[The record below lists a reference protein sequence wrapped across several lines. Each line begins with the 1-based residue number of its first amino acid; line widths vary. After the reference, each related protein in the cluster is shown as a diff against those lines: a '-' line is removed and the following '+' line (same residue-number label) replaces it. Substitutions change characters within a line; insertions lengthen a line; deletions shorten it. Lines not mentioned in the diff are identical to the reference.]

1 MALPDTDAMVVA
13 DALGMGYTDADSCVH
28 PVIHEVSFSISPGE
42 AIGFVGESGSGKST
56 LARAL
61 LGYRRLGGVFTG
73 GSLRYRG
80 QELTTA
86 KPEIL
91 RAMRGLSVAMVA
103 QNPLA
108 SLTFHQRVGDQILEV
123 LRCRTR
129 LNAEAARLRMLE
141 LLERTGIQDPG
152 RVALRYPHQLSGGQ
166 RQRVVIA
173 SALACNPSLLVLD
186 EPTTALDKSTESQV
200 LDLVREMRQQSGAAL
215 VLVTHDLN
223 VVARVC
229 DRVLVMKNGRIVEQG
244 PVRQVFSRPDAAYT
258 RMLVAAS
265 LQIDPSCEP
274 PAASPGAELL
284 RVQDLHFSYPRGSWL
299 FKAPAHAPALKN
311 ISLSVGKGEVLGVI
325 GESGSGKSTLG
336 LILAGILSSPGCQLQ
351 WEGRA
356 LGTSLRQRTAD
367 QLRRIQM
374 VFQDP
379 LSSFNPR
386 QTVGAALER
395 ALRRHLG
402 LAAGPARARAQ
413 ALFAELGL
421 DASHLER
428 YPRKLSGGQQQR
440 AAIARAFAAEPDLL
454 ICDEITSALDASIQS
469 QLLDQLQQMQSKRS
483 TAMLIITHDL
493 SVIWKMAPRVV
504 VLKDGEIIEQGDTA
518 QVFMRPQAAYTAALI
533 RAATSAHDIRASC
546 PTNTAFKAS
555 D

>member
-1 MALPDTDAMVVA
+1 VALQDTDAMIVA
-13 DALGMGYTDADSCVH
+13 DALSMGYTDVDACVQ
-28 PVIHEVSFSISPGE
+28 PVIHEASFSIYPGE
-42 AIGFVGESGSGKST
+42 ALGFVGESGSGKST

-80 QELTTA
+80 LELTTA
-86 KPEIL
+86 KPEAL
-91 RAMRGLSVAMVA
+91 RAIRGLSIAMVA

-123 LRCRTR
+123 LRCRTG
-129 LNAEAARLRMLE
+129 LNPEAAQLRMLG

-173 SALACNPSLLVLD
+173 AALACNPSLLVLD
-186 EPTTALDKSTESQV
+186 EPTTALDKNTESQV
-200 LDLVREMRQQSGAAL
+200 LDLVSEMRQQSGAAL

-229 DRVLVMKNGRIVEQG
+229 DRVLVLKNGRIVEQG
-244 PVRQVFSRPDAAYT
+244 PVRKVFSRPGASYT
-258 RMLVAAS
+258 RMLVEAS
-265 LQIDPSCEP
+265 LQIDPSCKP
-274 PAASPGAELL
+274 PIRSPGAELL
-284 RVQDLHFSYPRGSWL
+284 RVQDLNFSYPRGSWL
-299 FKAPAHAPALKN
+299 FKAPAHVPALKKV
-311 ISLSVGKGEVLGVI
+311 SFSVARGDVLGII

-336 LILAGILSSPGCQLQ
+336 MILAGILASPGCQLL
-351 WEGRA
+351 WEGRELA
-356 LGTSLRQRTAD
+356 PSMRQRTSD

-386 QTVGAALER
+386 QTVGASLER
-395 ALRRHLG
+395 SIRCHLG
-402 LAAGPARARAQ
+402 LSAGRARMRAE
-413 ALFAELGL
+413 ALFTELGL
-421 DASHLER
+421 DADHLQR

-518 QVFMRPQAAYTAALI
+518 QVFMQPQTAYTASLI
-533 RAATSAHDIRASC
+533 RAATSAHDLWK
-546 PTNTAFKAS
+546 F
-555 D
+555 